1 MFFYVRT
8 GLIQQS
14 WVYFYTRRTDCGGQ
28 LSSCNTEDKCWSV
41 SSNTAPVH
49 LEFTCKNKKED
60 QVTAGE
66 SARSVGRQGC
76 DDDRLLKVH
85 HQMLLQCLSWR
96 KQKRDGRMIFC
107 PILTRFS
114 EHIYYFTFCD
124 TRTIY
129 QVPRNSEQSY
139 STTLIY
145 FPLFPDP

>member
-85 HQMLLQCLSWR
+85 HQMLLRCIGWR
-96 KQKRDGRMIFC
+96 KRKLEVHMTSC
-107 PILTRFS
+107 PMLTRFS
-114 EHIYYFTFCD
+114 GHILLHLFRYENYL
-124 TRTIY
+124 
-129 QVPRNSEQSY
+129 PG
-139 STTLIY
+139 TTQ
-145 FPLFPDP
+145 